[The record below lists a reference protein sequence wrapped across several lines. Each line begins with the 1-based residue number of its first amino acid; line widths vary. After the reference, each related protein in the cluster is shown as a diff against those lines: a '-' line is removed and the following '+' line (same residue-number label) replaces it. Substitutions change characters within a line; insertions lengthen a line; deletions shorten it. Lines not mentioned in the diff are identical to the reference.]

1 MCKVNTN
8 TSWDDSTL
16 GDLSVARSPEP
27 AFEAGRTQVRTP
39 GVHKCTPAPLEYAGE
54 AEDITRQRRSD
65 SEQPMAETNLTP
77 TGTQSLK
84 VNEKKWTVPLM
95 KAGWSAFPSIILE
108 KQKALGLDAL
118 DINIIMH
125 LVQYWWEP
133 GNHPHPSVGTIADA
147 IQVTERT
154 VQKRI
159 KALQDLGLITRE
171 ERRFTKQGSM
181 TNLYKF
187 DGLIEQATPYAL
199 EKLEEIEKA
208 KAAKKE
214 RLARKKPQLTLVP
227 KA

>member
-1 MCKVNTN
+1 MTTHTREQIMVEV
-8 TSWDDSTL
+8 TSK
-16 GDLSVARSPEP
+16 P
-27 AFEAGRTQVRTP
+27 AEV
-39 GVHKCTPAPLEYAGE
+39 
-54 AEDITRQRRSD
+54 
-65 SEQPMAETNLTP
+65 
-77 TGTQSLK
+77 QSLK

-95 KAGWSAFPSIILE
+95 KAGWSVFPNIILE

-118 DINIIMH
+118 DINIILH

-133 GNHPHPSVGTIADA
+133 GNHPHPSVGTIAEA
-147 IQVTERT
+147 VQVTERT

-159 KALQDLGLITRE
+159 EALQELGLITRE

-187 DGLIEQATPYAL
+187 DGLIKHATPFAH
-199 EKLEEIEKA
+199 EKLEDIEKA